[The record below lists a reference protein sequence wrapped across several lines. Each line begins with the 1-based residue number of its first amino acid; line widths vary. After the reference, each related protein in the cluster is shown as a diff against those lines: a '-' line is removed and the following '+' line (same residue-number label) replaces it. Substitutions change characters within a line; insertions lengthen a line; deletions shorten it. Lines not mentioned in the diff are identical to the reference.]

1 MNTLI
6 LVLILLLV
14 ASATGVITRFM
25 PALPTPLVQIILGAL
40 LAWPASGLHVELEPE
55 IFLLLFIAPLLFAD
69 ARRFP
74 QREFMSL
81 RGPILA
87 LALGLVLFTVVG
99 VGYFIHL
106 LFPALPLAVSFALA
120 AILSP
125 TDAVAVSSIS
135 GRLRVPPRLMRVL
148 EGESLMNDA
157 SGLVAF
163 KFAVA
168 AALTGTF
175 SLVDAT
181 FSFFIIAVGG
191 LVVGALLAM
200 GFNLLRTRLIERHL
214 GEATTVQV
222 ILLVLLLPFAAYL
235 LAEHLG
241 LSGILSAVAAGM
253 VMNRADLKRV
263 GQLNARMQTQSVWEM
278 LEFVLNALVFLLL
291 GFQLPAIINGALDHS
306 LHDIGDYEFLRLLGY
321 VAIISLAL
329 LLSRFLWIWLAS
341 EVGLALTRLRGL
353 IHGRPR
359 LPSPDDN
366 GRLSLR
372 LMLAATLAGIRGTIT
387 LAAALSLPH
396 LMENGT
402 PFPNR
407 ELLIFL
413 ATGVIL
419 FTLITGSIGLPLVL
433 RNLKLPRDTREFDE
447 ERRARIAGAEAA
459 IYRIERFHHDRTGEF
474 ARAQT
479 NDETI
484 IAFNDISAQL
494 MAYYRE
500 RMALHSTET
509 ATPQL
514 ATSRELER
522 ETRLEAL
529 RAERREYYK
538 LRQRHRINDNVLRKL
553 VREVDL
559 AEAALTSDEGQPA
572 H

>member
-1 MNTLI
+1 MNTLF

-14 ASATGVITRFM
+14 ASATGVIARFV
-25 PALPTPLVQIILGAL
+25 PSLPTPLVQIFLGAL

-55 IFLLLFIAPLLFAD
+55 IFLLLFIAPLLFSD

-74 QREFMSL
+74 QREFMIL

-87 LALGLVLFTVVG
+87 LALGLVLFTVIG

-106 LFPALPLAVSFALA
+106 LFPTLPLAVCFALA

-135 GRLRVPPRLMRVL
+135 GRLPVPPRLMRIL

-175 SLVDAT
+175 SLADAT
-181 FSFFIIAVGG
+181 LSFLLISIGGLIVGG
-191 LVVGALLAM
+191 LLAL
-200 GFNLLRTRLIERHL
+200 GFNFLRSRLIERHL
-214 GEATTVQV
+214 GDATTVQV

-241 LSGILSAVAAGM
+241 MSGILSAVAAGM
-253 VMNRADLKRV
+253 VMNRADIKRV
-263 GQLNARMQTQSVWEM
+263 GQLHARMQTQSVWEM

-291 GFQLPAIINGALDHS
+291 GFQLPAIISGALDHS
-306 LHDIGDYEFLRLLGY
+306 LHDVGDYEFLRLLGY
-321 VAIISLAL
+321 VAAISIAL
-329 LLSRFLWIWLAS
+329 LISRFVWIWLAS
-341 EVGLALTRLRGL
+341 ATGRGL
-353 IHGRPR
+353 SRLMAALKRQPHPSSAGDTGRVPFK
-359 LPSPDDN
+359 
-366 GRLSLR
+366 

-396 LMENGT
+396 LMNDGT
-402 PFPNR
+402 DFPAR

-433 RNLKLPRDTREFDE
+433 RNLRIPNDTHEFEE
-447 ERRARIAGAEAA
+447 ERKARIAGAEAA
-459 IYRIERFHHDRTGEF
+459 IYRIERYHHDRTGEF
-474 ARAQT
+474 ARSHI

-484 IAFNDISAQL
+484 LAFNEVSSQL
-494 MAYYRE
+494 MNYYRE
-500 RMALHSTET
+500 RLTLHSADT

-514 ATSRELER
+514 SASRQLER

-529 RAERREYYK
+529 RAERRQYYK
-538 LRQRHRINDNVLRKL
+538 MRQRDRINDNVLRKL

-559 AEAALTSDEGQPA
+559 AEAALTSYQSTS
-572 H
+572 HH

>member
-1 MNTLI
+1 MNTLL

-14 ASATGVITRFM
+14 ASATGVITRFV
-25 PALPTPLVQIILGAL
+25 PALPTPLIQIALGAV

-55 IFLLLFIAPLLFAD
+55 IFLLLFIAPLLFSD

-74 QREFMSL
+74 QREFMIL

-99 VGYFIHL
+99 VGFFIHV
-106 LFPALPLAVSFALA
+106 LFPTLSLAICFALA

-135 GRLRVPPRLMRVL
+135 GRLPVPPRLMRIL

-175 SLVDAT
+175 SLTDAAG
-181 FSFFIIAVGG
+181 SFLLISIGG
-191 LVVGALLAM
+191 LVVGGLLAF
-200 GFNLLRTRLIERHL
+200 GFNVLRTRLIERHL

-241 LSGILSAVAAGM
+241 MSGILSAVAAGM
-253 VMNRADLKRV
+253 VMNRADIKRV
-263 GQLNARMQTQSVWEM
+263 GQLHTRMQTQAVWEM

-291 GFQLPAIINGALDHS
+291 GFQLPAIISGALDHS

-321 VAIISLAL
+321 VAAISIAL
-329 LLSRFLWIWLAS
+329 LASRFVWIWLAS
-341 EVGLALTRLRGL
+341 ATGRELSRLMAILKRQ
-353 IHGRPR
+353 PR
-359 LPSPDDN
+359 LPSPDRT
-366 GRLSLR
+366 GHVPLK

-396 LMENGT
+396 LMNDGSD
-402 PFPNR
+402 FPAR
-407 ELLIFL
+407 ELMIFL

-433 RNLKLPRDTREFDE
+433 RNLKIPNDTHEFEE
-447 ERRARIAGAEAA
+447 ERKARIAGAEAA
-459 IYRIERFHHDRTGEF
+459 IYRIERYHHDRTGEF
-474 ARAQT
+474 ARSQT

-484 IAFNDISAQL
+484 LAFNEISSQL
-494 MAYYRE
+494 MNYYRE
-500 RMALHSTET
+500 RLTLHSADT

-514 ATSRELER
+514 ATSRQLER
-522 ETRLEAL
+522 DTRLEAL
-529 RAERREYYK
+529 RAERRQYYK
-538 LRQRHRINDNVLRKL
+538 LRQRDRINDNVLRKL

-559 AEAALTSDEGQPA
+559 AEAALTGDQGAA
-572 H
+572 HH

>member
-14 ASATGVITRFM
+14 ASATGVIARFL
-25 PALPTPLVQIILGAL
+25 PSLPTPLVQIILGAI

-55 IFLLLFIAPLLFAD
+55 IFLLLFIAPLLFSD

-74 QREFMSL
+74 QREFMIL

-106 LFPALPLAVSFALA
+106 LFPVLPLAICFALA

-135 GRLRVPPRLMRVL
+135 GRLPVPPRLMRVL

-168 AALTGTF
+168 AAITGTF
-175 SLVDAT
+175 SLADAT
-181 FSFFIIAVGG
+181 LSFFIIAVGG
-191 LVVGALLAM
+191 LVVGALLAL
-200 GFNLLRTRLIERHL
+200 GFNFVRTRLIERHL

-222 ILLVLLLPFAAYL
+222 ILLVLLLPFAAFL

-241 LSGILSAVAAGM
+241 MSGILSAVAAGM
-253 VMNRADLKRV
+253 VMNRADIKRV
-263 GQLNARMQTQSVWEM
+263 GQLHTRMQTQSVWEM

-291 GFQLPAIINGALDHS
+291 GFQLPAIITGALDHS
-306 LHDIGDYEFLRLLGY
+306 LHDVGDFEFLRLLGY
-321 VAIISLAL
+321 VAVISIAL
-329 LLSRFLWIWLAS
+329 LVSRFVWIWLAS
-341 EVGLALTRLRGL
+341 EVGRALTRLAGAIRGQ
-353 IHGRPR
+353 PR
-359 LPSPDDN
+359 LPSPN
-366 GRLSLR
+366 GNARVPLR

-387 LAAALSLPH
+387 LAAALSLPQV
-396 LMENGT
+396 MADGT
-402 PFPNR
+402 PLPAR

-419 FTLITGSIGLPLVL
+419 FTLIVGSVGLPLVL
-433 RNLKLPRDTREFDE
+433 RNLKIPNDTHEFEE

-474 ARAQT
+474 AEAKT

-484 IAFNDISAQL
+484 MAFNDISGQL

-500 RMALHSTET
+500 RLTLHSADT

-514 ATSRELER
+514 EMTRQLER

-538 LRQRHRINDNVLRKL
+538 LRERDRINDNVLRKL

-559 AEAALTSDEGQPA
+559 AEAALTSDQGA
-572 H
+572 SVH

>member
-1 MNTLI
+1 MNTLL

-14 ASATGVITRFM
+14 ASATGVITRFV
-25 PALPTPLVQIILGAL
+25 PTLPTPLIQILLGAL

-55 IFLLLFIAPLLFAD
+55 IFLLLFIAPLLFSD

-74 QREFMSL
+74 QREFMIL

-106 LFPALPLAVSFALA
+106 LFPTLPLAICFALA

-135 GRLRVPPRLMRVL
+135 GRLPVPPRLMRIL

-175 SLVDAT
+175 SLTDAAG
-181 FSFFIIAVGG
+181 SFLLISIGG
-191 LVVGALLAM
+191 LVVGGLLAF
-200 GFNLLRTRLIERHL
+200 GFNFLRTRLIERHL

-241 LSGILSAVAAGM
+241 MSGILSAVAAGM
-253 VMNRADLKRV
+253 VMNRADIKRV
-263 GQLNARMQTQSVWEM
+263 GQLHTRMQTQAVWEM

-291 GFQLPAIINGALDHS
+291 GFQLPAIISAALDHS
-306 LHDIGDYEFLRLLGY
+306 LHDIGDFEFLRLLGY
-321 VAIISLAL
+321 VAAISIAL
-329 LLSRFLWIWLAS
+329 LASRFAWIWLAR
-341 EVGLALTRLRGL
+341 EVGRGLTRLSGFLGR
-353 IHGRPR
+353 RPR
-359 LPSPDDN
+359 LPSPDSR
-366 GRLSLR
+366 GRVPFK

-396 LMENGT
+396 VMADGT
-402 PFPNR
+402 PFPAR

-433 RNLKLPRDTREFDE
+433 RNLKIPADTHEFEE
-447 ERRARIAGAEAA
+447 ERKARIAGAEAA
-459 IYRIERFHHDRTGEF
+459 IYRIERYHHDRTGEF
-474 ARAQT
+474 ARDKT

-484 IAFNDISAQL
+484 IAFNDISSQL
-494 MAYYRE
+494 MSYYRE
-500 RMALHSTET
+500 RLTLHSTET
-509 ATPQL
+509 STPQL
-514 ATSRELER
+514 AALRQLER
-522 ETRLEAL
+522 DTRLEAL

-538 LRQRHRINDNVLRKL
+538 LRQRDRINDSVLRKL

-559 AEAALTSDEGQPA
+559 AEAALTGDQGAA
-572 H
+572 HH

>member
-1 MNTLI
+1 MNTLF

-14 ASATGVITRFM
+14 ASATGVVTRFV
-25 PALPTPLVQIILGAL
+25 PALPTPLVQIFLGAL

-74 QREFMSL
+74 QREFMIL

-87 LALGLVLFTVVG
+87 LALGLVLFTVIG
-99 VGYFIHL
+99 VGYFVHL
-106 LFPALPLAVSFALA
+106 LFPALPLAICFALA

-135 GRLRVPPRLMRVL
+135 GRLPVPPRLMRIL

-168 AALTGTF
+168 AAITGTF
-175 SLVDAT
+175 SVTDAT
-181 FSFFIIAVGG
+181 LSFFVISVGG
-191 LVVGALLAM
+191 LVVGGLLAF
-200 GFNLLRTRLIERHL
+200 GFNVLRTRLIERHL

-241 LSGILSAVAAGM
+241 MSGILSAVAAGM
-253 VMNRADLKRV
+253 VMNRADIKRV
-263 GQLNARMQTQSVWEM
+263 GQLHTRMQTQAVWEM

-291 GFQLPAIINGALDHS
+291 GFQLPAIITGALDHS
-306 LHDIGDYEFLRLLGY
+306 LHDIGDFEFLRLLGY
-321 VAIISLAL
+321 VAAISIAL
-329 LLSRFLWIWLAS
+329 LASRFAWIWMAR
-341 EVGLALTRLRGL
+341 EVGRGLTRFSGFLKGQ
-353 IHGRPR
+353 PR
-359 LPSPDDN
+359 LPSPES
-366 GRLSLR
+366 RQR
-372 LMLAATLAGIRGTIT
+372 VPFKLMLAATLAGIRGTIT

-396 LMENGT
+396 VMADGT
-402 PFPNR
+402 PFPAR

-433 RNLKLPRDTREFDE
+433 RNLKIPADTHEFEE
-447 ERRARIAGAEAA
+447 ERKARIAGAEAA
-459 IYRIERFHHDRTGEF
+459 IYRIERYHHDRTGEF
-474 ARAQT
+474 AHSKT

-484 IAFNDISAQL
+484 VAFNDISSKL
-494 MAYYRE
+494 MSYYRE
-500 RMALHSTET
+500 RLTLHSTET

-514 ATSRELER
+514 ATSRQLER

-538 LRQRHRINDNVLRKL
+538 LRQRDRINDSVLRKL

-559 AEAALTSDEGQPA
+559 AEAALTGDQSAA
-572 H
+572 HH